1 MTKNFEV
8 KAINEDEV
16 KSFLLDF
23 YGVDS
28 IDSIVHRELSG
39 LAPLNNFKYVD
50 EYVWGIE
57 YLLGSN
63 TNNQEQHHVLVFIN
77 KEKHEIAAFIDYWDP
92 ENNPNADYKEISFVD
107 LNNKYSD
114 EKMKQ
119 ILPEI
124 FDEFATRLSVHKIVD
139 VVQNEH
145 DNKIG
150 MQNALTKDLANKAI
164 TL

>member
-1 MTKNFEV
+1 MLLYICNQLNKRNEEIIMTKNFEV

-63 TNNQEQHHVLVFIN
+63 TNNQ
-77 KEKHEIAAFIDYWDP
+77 
-92 ENNPNADYKEISFVD
+92 
-107 LNNKYSD
+107 
-114 EKMKQ
+114 
-119 ILPEI
+119 
-124 FDEFATRLSVHKIVD
+124 
-139 VVQNEH
+139 
-145 DNKIG
+145 
-150 MQNALTKDLANKAI
+150 
-164 TL
+164 